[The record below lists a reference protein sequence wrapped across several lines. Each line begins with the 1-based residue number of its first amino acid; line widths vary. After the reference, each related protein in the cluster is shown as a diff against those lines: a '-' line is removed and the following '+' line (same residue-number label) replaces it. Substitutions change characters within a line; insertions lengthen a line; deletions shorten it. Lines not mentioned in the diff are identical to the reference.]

1 MKRFLAIIALVLST
15 LLLLSISACS
25 TAKSDG
31 YGGGYGHGMAGGAE
45 VAPGADGAGDMGDIA
60 VGGGEAVDSSDK
72 QEIQIAPGQLTAC
85 AYNDN
90 EHFEFWRGLIGQD
103 GEFNSYYAFAFKT
116 YNRIKLQLTKGVY
129 ARVDLLG
136 ENGVIHTAVSDANG
150 VCYLFSEKYSE
161 EYKIRITTFNKGE
174 EVQSE
179 RTITGDSEIE
189 VSGDGFE
196 RVVQIMFVIDAT
208 GSMGDEMAYLN
219 SEITDVINKVLSANQ
234 GYVVELAIMVYRDK
248 GDDYVT
254 RYSEFTTDANAQK
267 EFLNR
272 QGPNG
277 GGDFPEA
284 VQTALSEAA
293 GVQYWKTKA
302 TKVLVHVADA
312 PAHNEDVPTWKN
324 AVHALSEKG
333 VRIITVAS
341 SGINKQTEYF
351 FRSQSM
357 LTNGDYVYL
366 TNHSGIGNDHLEATV
381 EEQPVVEYLNSC
393 LVRLI
398 NGYISGEFAS
408 PVFFGNDIQQ

>member
-1 MKRFLAIIALVLST
+1 MKRFTSIVALVLSM
-15 LLLLSISACS
+15 LLLLSVSACS
-25 TAKSDG
+25 MGKGDAG
-31 YGGGYGHGMAGGAE
+31 YGGGMVGGAE
-45 VAPGADGAGDMGDIA
+45 MAPGADGAGDVGD
-60 VGGGEAVDSSDK
+60 VGEGDAEDSSDK

-90 EHFEFWRGLIGQD
+90 EHFEFWRGLISQD
-103 GEFNSYYAFAFKT
+103 GEFSAYYSEFAFKT
-116 YNRIKLQLTKGVY
+116 YHRIKLQLTKGVY
-129 ARVDLLG
+129 ARVELLD
-136 ENGVIHTAVSDANG
+136 ENGTIHTAVSDANG
-150 VCYLFSEKYSE
+150 VCYLFAKEYSE
-161 EYKIRITTFNKGE
+161 EYKIRITTFNQGE

-196 RVVQIMFVIDAT
+196 NVVQIMFVIDAT

-234 GYVVELAIMVYRDK
+234 GYAVELAIMVYRDK

-267 EFLNR
+267 EFLNK

-284 VQTALSEAA
+284 VQTALSEASN
-293 GVQYWKTKA
+293 VQYWKTRA
-302 TKVLVHVADA
+302 TKILVHVADA
-312 PAHNEDVPTWKN
+312 PAHNEDVSTWKN
-324 AVHALSEKG
+324 AVHALGEKG

-351 FRSQSM
+351 FRSQSA

-366 TNHSGIGNDHLEATV
+366 TDHSGIGNEHLEATV
-381 EEQPVVEYLNSC
+381 EEMPVVEYLNSC